1 MKRKAI
7 FGITAILTLA
17 LAGIGIASAHGPGFG
32 FGPGNMDENG
42 EIFGI
47 PQAEFQSLLKE
58 GKTIKEIAES
68 QGIDLEQWREERFQ
82 ERKEL
87 MEKRTQALI
96 DAGLMTQEEAD
107 ARTQWMEERHDNFG
121 ERPMMKGPGFSH
133 GHCGDQPAENE

>member
-1 MKRKAI
+1 MNRKAI

-58 GKTIKEIAES
+58 GKTIEEIAES
-68 QGIDLEQWREERFQ
+68 QGIDLEQWREEKFQ

-87 MEKRTQALI
+87 MEKRAQVLI

-107 ARTQWMEERHDNFG
+107 AQLQRMEEHHENFG
-121 ERPMMKGPGFSH
+121 ERPMMKGPGFGR
-133 GHCGDQPAENE
+133 GHCPGQPAESE